1 MGLRRCPGSSAF
13 SQPKP
18 EVLQC
23 PDCRVDVEIWSD
35 EATGQCPKCGKTV
48 IRTVSQSCVDWCRYA
63 KECLGDEKFRKYG
76 AMKAA
81 MRKPALLKAVAEKL
95 AADPLRL
102 AHANKVVSYAETI
115 LPEEPQADPNVVIA
129 AAALHNLGRLDHA
142 TAPDAPPDEN
152 ALNDARAIL
161 RSLDYP
167 DGFIKAVCQVILDHH
182 CGRDENKAD
191 IRVLHDA
198 DLLAGAER
206 RKARSGDAGA
216 LPEEFLTAFLT
227 PAGRRIAT
235 DLRQFMATE

>member
-18 EVLQC
+18 EILQC
-23 PDCRVDVEIWSD
+23 PDCRVEVEVWTD

-48 IRTVSQSCVDWCRYA
+48 IRTTSQSCVDWCRYA

-81 MRKPALLKAVAEKL
+81 MRKPALLKAVEDKL
-95 AADPLRL
+95 AGDPLKL
-102 AHANKVVSYAETI
+102 THAKKVVSYAETI

-129 AAALHNLGRLDHA
+129 AAALHNLGALDRGRGPEA
-142 TAPDAPPDEN
+142 KTDEE
-152 ALNDARAIL
+152 ALKDVRTIL
-161 RSLDYP
+161 RTLDYP
-167 DGFIKAVCQVILDHH
+167 DGFIKAVCQIILDHH
-182 CGRDENKAD
+182 CQRDENKAD

-198 DLLAGAER
+198 DLLASAER
-206 RKARSGDAGA
+206 RRSRGESGA

-227 PAGRRIAT
+227 AAGRRIAT
-235 DLRQFMATE
+235 ELRQFMATD